1 MSVKIVRLITGEDLL
16 CKVLPSATEV
26 VRMENPVR
34 VVIIPEDPRSQ
45 YDPKRA
51 PRIGLAP
58 YAEFSSDKEFTIA
71 KSHVV
76 CIMEPVKEFAAQY
89 TSMFSGII
97 MNPNGPGLIL
107 PGA

>member
-1 MSVKIVRLITGEDLL
+1 MSVKVVRLITGEDLL
-16 CKVLPSATEV
+16 CKILPSGSEV

-34 VVIIPEDPRSQ
+34 VVIIPDDPRSQ
-45 YDPKRA
+45 YDTKRA

-58 YAEFSSDKEFTIA
+58 YAEFSSDKEFTID

-89 TSMFSGII
+89 QSMFSG
-97 MNPNGPGLIL
+97 LIL
-107 PGA
+107 PTGNLLTPGA